1 MHSPFVFNFI
11 LDVLNNRQEYVPPDA
26 IEQLRIELKKQKKQ
40 LVIED
45 LGAGSRISNTKQ
57 RTIAQLARTVV
68 KPKKYSQLLY
78 RLAKKYNPK
87 TIVELG
93 TSLGVTTAYLATA
106 APNAKVITIDG
117 SSAIQQQAK
126 KNFQQLNL
134 QNIQSLHGHFND
146 VLPSVIQQ
154 LSSVNIAFVDGNHR
168 YQPTIDYFKQ
178 FLNKT
183 DNNTI
188 LVFDDI
194 HWSAEMEKA
203 WAEIQQHT
211 AVRCTIDIFFLG
223 FVFFR
228 DEFKE
233 RQHFTIRF

>member
-106 APNAKVITIDG
+106 APNAKVITIEG
-117 SSAIQQQAK
+117 SSAIQQLAQ

-168 YQPTIDYFKQ
+168 NQPTTFSIA
-178 FLNKT
+178 
-183 DNNTI
+183 NTTAKKPRR
-188 LVFDDI
+188 
-194 HWSAEMEKA
+194 SAK
-203 WAEIQQHT
+203 
-211 AVRCTIDIFFLG
+211 
-223 FVFFR
+223 
-228 DEFKE
+228 
-233 RQHFTIRF
+233 